1 MGGGGTGAP
10 TAMNQL
16 WGGPACKRLRTPG
29 LESLFSYPR
38 QQWNRKCPRKVSETM
53 PQLLT
58 LNAHSLGTGPITIQD
73 REGEQLSSST
83 DLHHIIFTPRPR
95 QEVNEEDAS
104 IVSRVTLK
112 IITLTAI
119 DVEAV
124 SIYLLAVEQGQ

>member
-1 MGGGGTGAP
+1 
-10 TAMNQL
+10 
-16 WGGPACKRLRTPG
+16 
-29 LESLFSYPR
+29 
-38 QQWNRKCPRKVSETM
+38 M

-83 DLHHIIFTPRPR
+83 DLHLIVFTPRPR

-112 IITLTAI
+112 MITPTAI

-124 SIYLLAVEQGQ
+124 SMYLLAVEQGQ